1 MFHVGGSALPFFVM
15 GGLGVPLLLYVA
27 RLVPED
33 LRVQHDPSGEKAHES
48 SDKERGLLVEL
59 LRRKKVLVVL
69 LTAALSNGSYAF
81 LDPVL
86 EPHMVRDLP
95 SEAARIADDPYTATG
110 LLFFWSSLIYTLA
123 APVTGYISAKDRLGS
138 DNVRLLLC
146 SPPPVPLA
154 PQRLAA
160 RLQHHRTARS
170 LLRRLDALS
179 LLPLLSRRGRIL
191 TPAFAFGFSTAH
203 ACRRCF
209 GE

>member
-1 MFHVGGSALPFFVM
+1 M
-15 GGLGVPLLLYVA
+15 GGLGVPLLIYVA

-33 LRVQHDPSGEKAHES
+33 LRSSHDEDKAHDS
-48 SDKERGLLVEL
+48 AEREREKGLLWEL

-138 DNVRLLLC
+138 DNVRSALFCLFV
-146 SPPPVPLA
+146 SPRPLSSAAATA
-154 PQRLAA
+154 PQT
-160 RLQHHRTARS
+160 QTRS
-170 LLRRLDALS
+170 A
-179 LLPLLSRRGRIL
+179 
-191 TPAFAFGFSTAH
+191 
-203 ACRRCF
+203 
-209 GE
+209 